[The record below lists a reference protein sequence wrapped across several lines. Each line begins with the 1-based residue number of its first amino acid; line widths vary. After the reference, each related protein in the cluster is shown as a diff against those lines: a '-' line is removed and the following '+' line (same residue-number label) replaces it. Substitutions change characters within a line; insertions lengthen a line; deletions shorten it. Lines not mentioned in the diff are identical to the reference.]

1 MPCAISGRRNPFSSV
16 CGLTENLAPEAAG
29 AAYAALAGAVVRAC
43 LFHVEE
49 DFVARFGK
57 VPQGRC
63 VVLGMGKLGSREMTA
78 ASDLDLILIYDFDA
92 DSPEAAGAERLHATH
107 YYTRLSQRLISGL
120 TVATRRGRLYDV
132 DMRLRPS
139 GRKGPVATQL
149 SSFVAYQAEEAE
161 TWEHMALTRARVVA
175 GDLALAAEVASA
187 RERILRRPPTP
198 KLRKD
203 VLDMRRLVAKEKG
216 KSDLL
221 DLKYAAGGQID
232 LEFLAQYLSL
242 SFAHEA
248 PALLATAPA
257 DIIARAGA
265 LGFLPSGNSE
275 SLLAACQL
283 YTQTA
288 QVLHTILEAGV
299 PLSQSSAPVKQRLA
313 AAAGLPSFAQLE
325 AELRQT
331 EAQVRAIFREIIG

>member
-1 MPCAISGRRNPFSSV
+1 
-16 CGLTENLAPEAAG
+16 
-29 AAYAALAGAVVRAC
+29 
-43 LFHVEE
+43 
-49 DFVARFGK
+49 
-57 VPQGRC
+57 
-63 VVLGMGKLGSREMTA
+63 
-78 ASDLDLILIYDFDA
+78 
-92 DSPEAAGAERLHATH
+92 
-107 YYTRLSQRLISGL
+107 
-120 TVATRRGRLYDV
+120 
-132 DMRLRPS
+132 
-139 GRKGPVATQL
+139 
-149 SSFVAYQAEEAE
+149 
-161 TWEHMALTRARVVA
+161 MALTRARVVA
-175 GDLALAAEVASA
+175 GDDAWPLKSQRRA
-187 RERILRRPPTP
+187 REFCAGRRHPNCARMFSTCAASWR
-198 KLRKD
+198 RKR
-203 VLDMRRLVAKEKG
+203 VS
-216 KSDLL
+216 SDLL

-275 SLLAACQL
+275 SLLAAYRL